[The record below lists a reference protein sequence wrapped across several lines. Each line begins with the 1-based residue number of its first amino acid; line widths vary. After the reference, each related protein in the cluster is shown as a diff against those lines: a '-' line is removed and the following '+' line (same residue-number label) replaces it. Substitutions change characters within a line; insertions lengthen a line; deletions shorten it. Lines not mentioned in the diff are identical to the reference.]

1 MWLFPN
7 SVKFEVVGITSWG
20 SQRSGKALQASM
32 DTLCNPLWNSQRG
45 VTSPHLRRPV
55 SDRDHP
61 ALTDE
66 EAPDSAFTE
75 KPEVRQLGNV
85 VVPLECLEA
94 RRFLRGFGTGKNI

>member
-1 MWLFPN
+1 MWSFPN

-61 ALTDE
+61 GLTDE

-75 KPEVRQLGNV
+75 KPEFRQLGNG